1 MNRHTAPTDDIL
13 AQVEALRTDLGVMRA
28 HIARGYYDE
37 RLYQISQYRQLIAQ
51 YEHIVEELRHGT
63 TR

>member
-1 MNRHTAPTDDIL
+1 MTQPTYRERLENRFAEL
-13 AQVEALRTDLGVMRA
+13 QLGVMRA

-51 YEHIVEELRHGT
+51 YEHIVGELRHGT